1 MLNRFAMIFLAFVIA
16 SAAAGITIAVAL
28 LGPDWSALSDTNQ
41 RLDFWVLVFLAASFS
56 GAVIILPLFLL
67 VVLAE
72 SFRLRSVLLYTVA
85 GAVVMVF
92 GYFMSGFA
100 EHLDATAA
108 SVPAINRVA
117 ITVAAGVVFG
127 LVYWL
132 LAGRKAGGWRM
143 RRV

>member
-1 MLNRFAMIFLAFVIA
+1 
-16 SAAAGITIAVAL
+16 
-28 LGPDWSALSDTNQ
+28 
-41 RLDFWVLVFLAASFS
+41 
-56 GAVIILPLFLL
+56 
-67 VVLAE
+67 
-72 SFRLRSVLLYTVA
+72 
-85 GAVVMVF
+85 MVF

-108 SVPAINRVA
+108 PVPSAHRVA
-117 ITVAAGVVFG
+117 IAGSAGVVFG